1 MAGVAQRNKLPG
13 ACFSFGD
20 PQNKISASSA
30 SAKKQLIAARIRLQT
45 NCRRFGL
52 EGSQGHIKLLHI
64 ASAVLGAQK
73 ENPPEK
79 IGSEGIRDFSST

>member
-13 ACFSFGD
+13 ALPLFWGPAKQDFSKLGV
-20 PQNKISASSA
+20 S
-30 SAKKQLIAARIRLQT
+30 KKQLIAARIRLQT

-52 EGSQGHIKLLHI
+52 EGSQDHIKLLHI

-73 ENPPEK
+73 ENPQEE
-79 IGSEGIRDFSST
+79 IWFRGIRDFSST